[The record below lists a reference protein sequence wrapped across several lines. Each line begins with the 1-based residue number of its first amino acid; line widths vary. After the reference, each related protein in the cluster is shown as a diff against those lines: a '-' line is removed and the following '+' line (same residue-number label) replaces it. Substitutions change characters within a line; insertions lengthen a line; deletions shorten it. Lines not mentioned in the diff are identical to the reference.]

1 MKIGFRIF
9 PNRLWELKY
18 CIKYNLEIEY
28 RIDND
33 NIYEYG
39 RKKLEKILNKYK
51 ISIASLHY
59 PFRGENILLSHYY
72 KSNRRKAIESIKKYL
87 GLCESIKTKVMVI
100 HDEVPLGGVEL
111 YEKSLREISEIAR
124 EKNIKIALE
133 NARTNPYFLLELL
146 EYTGN
151 LDNIGIAYDLGHAN
165 IQFGNKEV
173 IPFIERA
180 KEKIFHL
187 HLHDNNG
194 VYDEHK
200 IPGQGII
207 DYPKV
212 IEKLNS
218 MLFKGYGI
226 LELSWSIETD
236 YAIRKSLENLKKFGL
251 CNS

>member
-1 MKIGFRIF
+1 MKLGLRIF
-9 PNRLWELKY
+9 PTRLWELKY

-33 NIYEYG
+33 NFFEYG
-39 RKKLEKILNKYK
+39 RDKLENILNKYK

-59 PFRGENILLSHYY
+59 PIRGEDIWLSHSY
-72 KSNRRKAIESIKKYL
+72 KPNRIKAIEIFEKYL
-87 GLCESIKTKVMVI
+87 ELCESIKTKVIVI
-100 HDEVPLGGVEL
+100 HDEVPHGGVEP
-111 YEKSLREISEIAR
+111 YVKSLIEISKIAR

-133 NARTNPYFLLELL
+133 NARNNPYFLLELL
-146 EYTGN
+146 EYSGN
-151 LDNIGIAYDLGHAN
+151 PDNIGIAYDLGHAN
-165 IQFGNKEV
+165 IQLGTKEV
-173 IPFIERA
+173 IPFLEKA

-207 DYPKV
+207 DYPQV
-212 IEKLNS
+212 IKKLKN
-218 MLFKGYGI
+218 FKGYGI

-236 YAIRKSLENLKKFGL
+236 YAIIKSLENLKKFGL